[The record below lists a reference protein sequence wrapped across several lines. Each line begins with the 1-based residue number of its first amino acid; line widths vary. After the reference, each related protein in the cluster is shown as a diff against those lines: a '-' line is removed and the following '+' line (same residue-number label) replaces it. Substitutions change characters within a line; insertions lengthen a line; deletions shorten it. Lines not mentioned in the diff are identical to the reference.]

1 MTESS
6 RGGNG
11 LAHKPLADKKA
22 GASISR
28 RLAFGLTVAVGLVSV
43 FTFLALYHS
52 AIQEQEAELLRSADA
67 SRDYLVGALAL
78 PLWNF
83 DIEAVE
89 AICRT
94 LLQDDRVLGLM
105 VKDSYGADVVDIGK
119 EAIPN
124 GFSRTGK
131 IFYQEEL
138 LGEVEVHFS
147 RQFIQAA
154 GRRLFSAY
162 ASTMLIVLLSLAI
175 LTHLLVRKFL
185 HPPLARLNEIARPYA
200 EGIFDSPVGVLPY
213 AEFQPF
219 GKVLIQL
226 GETISAQMKERRAA
240 EEKYRGI
247 FENAIEGIFQ
257 STPEG
262 RFLNVNP
269 SFSQIFGYAS
279 PEELI
284 ANINDIG
291 HQLYVNPTDR
301 DRILQDL
308 QSRNLVQE
316 AEVEMFCRDGGK
328 VWVSINAHVVRDQEG
343 VIQYF
348 EGSLVDIT
356 KRKKYEEELRQLN
369 EQLEQRVAERTAQL
383 QASNRELESFCYS
396 VSHDLRAPLRH
407 LDGYAELL
415 ASHCQAG
422 LDDKGVHYLNT
433 IAASARQMGELV
445 DALLHFSRTGRAAL
459 RKEEIDMNRVLQE
472 ALGSVQEGCDGRDIE
487 WLIGELPTI
496 RADYAL
502 LRQVWVNLL
511 ENSVKY
517 TRPREIARI
526 EVDSREEDGE
536 IIFSV
541 ADNGVGFDMQYA
553 ANLFGVFQ
561 RLHHQK
567 EFEGSGIGLATV
579 QRIIDR
585 HGGRVW
591 AEAEPDRGARF
602 FFSLPL

>member
-1 MTESS
+1 
-6 RGGNG
+6 
-11 LAHKPLADKKA
+11 
-22 GASISR
+22 
-28 RLAFGLTVAVGLVSV
+28 
-43 FTFLALYHS
+43 
-52 AIQEQEAELLRSADA
+52 
-67 SRDYLVGALAL
+67 
-78 PLWNF
+78 
-83 DIEAVE
+83 
-89 AICRT
+89 
-94 LLQDDRVLGLM
+94 
-105 VKDSYGADVVDIGK
+105 
-119 EAIPN
+119 
-124 GFSRTGK
+124 
-131 IFYQEEL
+131 L

-154 GRRLFSAY
+154 GRRLFSVY

-219 GKVLIQL
+219 GKVLNQL

-316 AEVEMFCRDGGK
+316 GEVEMFCRDGGK
-328 VWVSINAHVVRDQEG
+328 VCVSINAHVVCDQEG

-369 EQLEQRVAERTAQL
+369 EQLEQRVAGRTAQL

-415 ASHCQAG
+415 VSHCQAG

-433 IAASARQMGELV
+433 ISASARQMGELV
-445 DALLHFSRTGRAAL
+445 DALLQFSRTGRAAL

-496 RADYAL
+496 RADYTL

-553 ANLFGVFQ
+553 GNLFGVFQ